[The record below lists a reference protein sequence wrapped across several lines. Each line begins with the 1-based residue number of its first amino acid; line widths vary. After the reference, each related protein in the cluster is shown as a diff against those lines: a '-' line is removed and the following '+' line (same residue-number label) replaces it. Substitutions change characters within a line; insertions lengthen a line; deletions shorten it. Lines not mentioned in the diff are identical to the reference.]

1 MAITKT
7 TQTVD
12 NQGFFARLWQGFLKT
27 VGTKEFYRIFAPWVK
42 YLSIIALLLITIGTV
57 YGLGFAPADYLQ
69 GNSYRIIFIHVPAA
83 TLAMSI
89 YLALAILGV
98 IYLVWKIKTASLVA
112 QAIAPIGFILCV
124 LSLLTGSIWA
134 KPTWGAY
141 WVWDARLTSMLILA
155 FLYAGVM
162 ALFVA
167 FEHTANR
174 GKAAAILSIVGAVNL
189 PIIKYSVNW
198 WNTLHQGATFTITER
213 PKMPAEMWL
222 PLLIMMIG
230 CYFLVGALAIYRT
243 NTLILQR
250 ESNKQWVIDEVRR
263 LTKKLEN

>member
-1 MAITKT
+1 MAE
-7 TQTVD
+7 TVT
-12 NQGFFARLWQGFLKT
+12 NQSFFNRLWQGFLKT

-42 YLSIIALLLITIGTV
+42 WLSVIALPLLIIGSV
-57 YGLGFAPADYLQ
+57 WGLVFAPPDYLQ

-83 TLAMSI
+83 SLAMSI

-98 IYLVWKIKTASLVA
+98 IFLVWKIKTANLVA

-134 KPTWGAY
+134 KPTWGTF

-167 FEHTANR
+167 FEHTASR
-174 GKAAAILSIVGAVNL
+174 GKAAAILSVVGAVNL
-189 PIIKYSVNW
+189 PIIKYSVEW
-198 WNTLHQGATFTITER
+198 WNTLHQGATFTVTER
-213 PKMPAEMWL
+213 PKMPPDMYL
-222 PLLIMMIG
+222 PLLLMILG
-230 CYFLVGALAIYRT
+230 TYFLVAALAIYRT

-250 ESNKQWVIDEVRR
+250 ESNKQWVIDECQRINR
-263 LTKKLEN
+263 